1 MGCRNFLL
9 HFFTCP
15 WLSLGKFFNSGLQR
29 NLNVSK
35 KAFHSKFE
43 ENPYENMTSNAAIH
57 ELSTHTKML
66 SDTCSHILFAA
77 GNATE
82 NRMFI
87 GVFNQS

>member
-1 MGCRNFLL
+1 MPMAKLGEIFQLL
-9 HFFTCP
+9 ITEEFERIQKS
-15 WLSLGKFFNSGLQR
+15 LSFQ
-29 NLNVSK
+29 
-35 KAFHSKFE
+35 FE